1 MTLREKLDVLHEE
14 ITLLKCE
21 ADCLKHYL
29 FAMWST
35 VVFLLLVAAF
45 AGRAIYVQEVRRE
58 QLENRLEQ
66 YEVLVNNLYGENG
79 G

>member
-1 MTLREKLDVLHEE
+1 MSIREKLDLLQDELA
-14 ITLLKCE
+14 LLKCE
-21 ADCLKHYL
+21 ADCLKKYL
-29 FAMWST
+29 FAMWGT